1 VSGLDWFPFYVND
14 WLTSH
19 SVRAMT
25 FEERGAHL
33 QLLIEAWADG
43 GTIPDDSELLARLLG
58 CDAGELEAWLQG
70 PLGKLWPSSGDGRRS
85 NGKLAAVLEEQQAK
99 TARRRAAGKRGSANA
114 RSMPE
119 QCSSNAQQCSSNAQQ
134 CSSNGS
140 QIRGEEIRVEEKKP
154 EGASAPTRGKPARRG
169 RAKVK
174 NWDAA
179 LEGDH
184 ADLLESHPAV
194 VEWTA
199 YLAERLPRAHQ
210 ARTVENQIGKI
221 RATPPEEF
229 RRLVDLAIGS
239 GWQGWH
245 FPDRSEGP
253 TTSAKACASVRER
266 VDVRGAFES
275 SFLDAQGDPA
285 KLAALRSRLQAKPD
299 LGAEDRADIG
309 AVLDAA
315 DAGEPEAAL
324 ARFCE
329 KSRALHRG
337 EEVSQ

>member
-1 VSGLDWFPFYVND
+1 MSGLDWFPFYAAD
-14 WLTSH
+14 WLADDR
-19 SVRAMT
+19 VQAMT
-25 FEERGAHL
+25 NEERGVFV
-33 QLLIEAWADG
+33 
-43 GTIPDDSELLARLLG
+43 TLLAHAWRADATLPKDRTRLARMARVSR
-58 CDAGELEAWLQG
+58 DELEALLDG
-70 PLGKLWPSSGDGRRS
+70 VLGECWIETDDGLSNPKLTR
-85 NGKLAAVLEEQQAK
+85 VLEEQTEKSRKRTDAARK
-99 TARRRAAGKRGSANA
+99 ANESRWKKSGFDRSPSGSEPDPTAVR
-114 RSMPE
+114 PDP
-119 QCSSNAQQCSSNAQQ
+119 
-134 CSSNGS
+134 
-140 QIRGEEIRVEEKKP
+140 IREEEIREEEKNP
-154 EGASAPTRGKPARRG
+154 EGASAPTRDRPARRG

-174 NWDAA
+174 HWDAA

-221 RATPPEEF
+221 RSTPPEEF

-245 FPDRSEGP
+245 FPDRNEGP

-275 SFLDAQGDPA
+275 SFLKAQRDPA
-285 KLAALRSRLQAKPD
+285 KLAELRSRLQAKSD

-329 KSRALHRG
+329 KSRALYRG
-337 EEVSQ
+337 EEVSR

>member
-25 FEERGAHL
+25 FGERGAHL

-43 GTIPDDSELLARLLG
+43 GTIPDDAELLARLLG
-58 CDAGELEAWLQG
+58 CDADALKAWLQG
-70 PLGKLWPSSGDGRRS
+70 PVGKLWPSSGDGRRS
-85 NGKLAAVLEEQQAK
+85 NGKLLAVLEEQRAK
-99 TARRRAAGKRGSANA
+99 AERRRAAGKRGSAVA
-114 RSMPE
+114 QAKRE
-119 QCSSNAQQCSSNAQQ
+119 QCSSNAPAMPEQCSP
-134 CSSNGS
+134 NGS
-140 QIRGEEIRVEEKKP
+140 QIRGEEIREEEKKP
-154 EGASAPTRGKPARRG
+154 EGAFAPTRDKPARRG
-169 RAKVK
+169 RAKVRH
-174 NWDAA
+174 WDAA

-184 ADLLESHPAV
+184 ADLVESHPAV

-245 FPDRSEGP
+245 FPDRNEGP

-275 SFLDAQGDPA
+275 SFLDAQDDPA
-285 KLAALRSRLQAKPD
+285 KLAELRSRLQAKSD
-299 LGAEDRADIG
+299 LGAEDRADIS

-315 DAGEPEAAL
+315 DAGEHEAAL

-337 EEVSQ
+337 EEVSR